1 MKDII
6 KIIRYVYLLCFLTF
20 SSVADEVI
28 PVDIVADE
36 MQWNNDKKVAYA
48 IGSAIAT
55 QGEKKISA
63 DKLIVHLDKDE
74 DNNTIT
80 LIEAEGNVI
89 FTNNKEIATGEIAK
103 YNFVENNIIIEN
115 NVTLKKDDNIM
126 KGELLIMDLK
136 TGISQISAESNSN
149 KVKMRFLP
157 KKVNNDDEQ

>member
-103 YNFVENNIIIEN
+103 YNFVENNK
-115 NVTLKKDDNIM
+115 TY
-126 KGELLIMDLK
+126 LLPQSVCFV
-136 TGISQISAESNSN
+136 G
-149 KVKMRFLP
+149 
-157 KKVNNDDEQ
+157 